1 MTGGGAT
8 GRLLTMMTSVAQ
20 TSEFDEDLPLIQAIQ
35 GGDRYAF
42 GELVRR
48 HDRWVRSVL
57 FGVLG
62 KSDRLDDVAQQ
73 TWTAMWTRI
82 GELRDAAKWRPWLYR
97 LARNAAID
105 AGREQTRRRK
115 HKRESDKQVRAV
127 AGDEDG
133 CDEAG
138 SPDNDLTR
146 TETIREV
153 REAIEALPLLYREPF
168 VLRHLSGWSYRE
180 IAGVMN
186 MPVDSVETRLVRA
199 RRILRESL
207 AGKLDSLR

>member
-1 MTGGGAT
+1 MPW
-8 GRLLTMMTSVAQ
+8 

-35 GGDRYAF
+35 GGDSYAF

-48 HDRWVRSVL
+48 HDRWIRGVL

-73 TWTAMWTRI
+73 TWTSMWVRI
-82 GELRDAAKWRPWLYR
+82 GELRDATKWKSWLYR

-105 AGREQTRRRK
+105 AGRDRTRRRK
-115 HKRESDKQVRAV
+115 HAKASAAQAM
-127 AGDEDG
+127 AGVGERG
-133 CDEAG
+133 EPG
-138 SPDNDLTR
+138 SPESSLAKS
-146 TETIREV
+146 EASREV
-153 REAIEALPLLYREPF
+153 LMAIEALPVLYREPF

-180 IAGVMN
+180 IAEVMN

-199 RRILRESL
+199 RRFLRESL
-207 AGKLDSLR
+207 ADKLESLR